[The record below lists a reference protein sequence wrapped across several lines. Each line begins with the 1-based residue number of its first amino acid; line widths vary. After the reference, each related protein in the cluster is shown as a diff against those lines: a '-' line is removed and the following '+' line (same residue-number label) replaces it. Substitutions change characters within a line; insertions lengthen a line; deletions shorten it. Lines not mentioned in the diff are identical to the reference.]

1 VKIICNPTT
10 YGGKAK
16 GRWPAYEKA
25 LKEADFEYE
34 IEWTTEQNHAIE
46 IARNASDDHDLIV
59 AYGGDG
65 TVNEVVTGIAQAGYK
80 STFAMLPAG
89 RGNDSAFNVRQTKNI
104 EDLIEMLKIKEHRV
118 IDCIKVNDGDRYSMS
133 VGGAGLDADVS
144 VQVANKKTRIIYN
157 IALIN
162 SFFRY
167 RPRHMLID
175 IDDGK
180 EVRDIKSLT
189 TMVGN
194 GQRVG
199 DGLLVTPD
207 AVIDDGI
214 LDIMIVGDTTIPEA
228 LRVSRKLKTGTHLDF
243 HKIEVVRGKRVSIES
258 KDSKKVYGH
267 VMGEYLGELPYTFEV
282 EHKVLKILKMS
293 SAVIEREGWQNAN
306 AFSENVNKK

>member
-1 VKIICNPTT
+1 MKIICNPTT

-16 GRWPAYEKA
+16 GRWPKYEKA
-25 LKEADFEYE
+25 LNEAGFEYE

-46 IARNASDDHDLIV
+46 IARKASDDHDLIV
-59 AYGGDG
+59 SYGGDG
-65 TVNEVVTGIAQAGYK
+65 TVNEIVTGIAQAGYK
-80 STFAMLPAG
+80 STLAILPAG
-89 RGNDSAFNVRQTKNI
+89 RGNDSAYNIRQTKNI
-104 EDLIEMLKIKEHRV
+104 EDLVEMLHLKKHRV

-157 IALIN
+157 IALYN

-180 EVRDIKSLT
+180 EVFDIKSLT

-214 LDIMIVGDTTIPEA
+214 LDIMIVGDTTILES
-228 LRVSRKLKTGTHLDF
+228 LIVSTRLKKGTHLT
-243 HKIEVVRGKRVSIES
+243 HPKIDIYQGKRVSIES
-258 KDSKKVYGH
+258 KDDKKVYGH

-293 SAVIEREGWQNAN
+293 DAVIEREGWQNAN
-306 AFSENVNKK
+306 AFSENVK